1 MADAEANPE
10 RTGGGGPKRD
20 LEAVPRYETI
30 KLIYFSFVHRRYFG
44 LIVACRIAKI

>member
-1 MADAEANPE
+1 MADAGANLE
-10 RTGGGGPKRD
+10 MTGGGGLKRD

-44 LIVACRIAKI
+44 HIVACIVAKV

>member
-1 MADAEANPE
+1 MADAGANLE
-10 RTGGGGPKRD
+10 MTGGGGLKRD

-30 KLIYFSFVHRRYFG
+30 KLIHFSFVHRRYFG